1 MKTIRWGIIGCGDV
15 TEIKSGPGFQ
25 KANNFSSEPYLPVD
39 VVFHPN
45 WWHKNYGLSFDWDF
59 FYDPERRV
67 WQEQRM
73 RQLLYERF
81 GDLGLGQKDA
91 PRRPIVGPILM
102 GSGYIVQE
110 ILGCVVQYQEDGN
123 PWVLPRNLSETETWA
138 LAVPEDIESTP
149 SMRTL
154 LRLMNSLEA
163 EFGYLQG
170 DVPLHSVVNVA
181 LDLRGQEYFIDLIE
195 KPALVAHLHT
205 VIARTIYEV
214 GRRVK
219 ARTGNVAISINRIIA
234 SFDPG
239 ILIIPNCSLQ
249 MISPRMYGE
258 LLLEYDTWLG
268 QQLPPLGFHHC
279 GNNAHLF
286 APDYARAGAV
296 YLDVGWGSDVAACRA
311 ALPEAWLSLR
321 LNPVKMLTA
330 SPEEATADVES
341 LLEAHGAPWNKV
353 AVCCINMD
361 YGTPDEAIRAMFQ
374 TVARYRGTQ
383 DGSLERAYQVG

>member
-1 MKTIRWGIIGCGDV
+1 MT
-15 TEIKSGPGFQ
+15 Q
-25 KANNFSSEPYLPVD
+25 PYLPVD

-45 WWHKNYGLSFDWDF
+45 WWHKNYGLSFDREF
-59 FYDPERRV
+59 FYNPERRV

-91 PRRPIVGPILM
+91 SRRPIIGPILM

-110 ILGCVVQYQEDGN
+110 ILGCEVNYQEDGN
-123 PWVLPRNLSETETWA
+123 PWVRPRNLSEAETWA
-138 LAVPEDIESTP
+138 LKVPDDIETTP
-149 SMRTL
+149 SMQNL
-154 LRLMNSLEA
+154 LSLMDNLEA

-181 LDLRGQEYFIDLIE
+181 IDLRGQDYFIDLIE
-195 KPALVAHLHT
+195 NRDLIHRLHT
-205 VIARTIYEV
+205 VIRHTIYEV

-219 ARTGNVAISINRIIA
+219 ARTGNVSISINRSIA
-234 SFDPG
+234 SFDPT
-239 ILIIPNCSLQ
+239 IFTIPNCSLQ
-249 MISPRMYGE
+249 MISPRMYEE
-258 LLLEYDTWLG
+258 LLMEHDAWLG

-286 APDYARAGAV
+286 APLYARAGAV
-296 YLDVGWGSDVAACRA
+296 YLDVGWGSDIAACRA

-321 LNPVKMLTA
+321 LDPVKMLTA
-330 SPEEATADVES
+330 RPEEAAADVEAV
-341 LLEAHGAPWNKV
+341 LQAHGAPWDKV

-361 YGTPDEAIRAMFQ
+361 YGTPDQAIRAMFQ
-374 TVARYRGTQ
+374 TVAGYRGKRNSGIQ
-383 DGSLERAYQVG
+383 RAYQVG